1 MENWISTETSANDI
15 VLSSRVRLARNINN
29 RPFPHKQTVEE
40 GRELVKEIEGIVV
53 KNKNDLNKINLWE
66 IDKLRQEYYF
76 EKHLVSPKLIEN
88 NNKASLIVGNDETVS
103 LMINEEDHLRIQS
116 ITSGLNLEE
125 AYKSTNEL
133 DDILEENLEFAF
145 DESYGY
151 LTACPTNI
159 GTGLRA
165 SAMIHL
171 PALTINGEIN
181 KVLNA
186 ISQVGMTIRGLYGEG
201 SKGYS
206 NLYQISNQITLG
218 ISEEDIINNLNAVI
232 SQVINQEQYFREK
245 YMEKYRFELEDR
257 VFRALGLLKSAIL
270 IDIKE
275 SFKLIS
281 DVRMGIEMG
290 ILKGVK
296 KSDLNYLMVNIQ
308 PSVIQMN
315 SDIQLNERDKN
326 LIRAD
331 LIRNKLKQ

>member
-1 MENWISTETSANDI
+1 MENWISSETSSSDI
-15 VLSSRVRLARNINN
+15 VISSRVRLARNIKN
-29 RPFPHKQTVEE
+29 RPFPHKETVEK
-40 GRELVKEIEGIVV
+40 GRELAKEIEDVV
-53 KNKNDLNKINLWE
+53 ISNITDLNKIHLWE
-66 IDKLRQEYYF
+66 IDKLKQEYYF
-76 EKHLVSPKLIEN
+76 ERHLISPKLIEN
-88 NNKASLIVGNDETVS
+88 NNKASLIVSDDETVS

-133 DDILEENLEFAF
+133 DDILEDNLEFAF

-218 ISEEDIINNLNAVI
+218 LSEEDIINNLNVVI
-232 SQVINQEQYFREK
+232 GQVVNQEYYFREK
-245 YMEKYRFELEDR
+245 YMEKYRYELEDR
-257 VFRALGLLKSAIL
+257 VFRALGILRSAIL
-270 IDIKE
+270 MDIKE
-275 SFKLIS
+275 SLKLIS

-290 ILKGVK
+290 IIKGVK

-308 PSVIQMN
+308 PSVIQME

-331 LIRNKLKQ
+331 LIRNKLK

>member
-1 MENWISTETSANDI
+1 MENWISSETGSNDI
-15 VLSSRVRLARNINN
+15 VISSRVRLARNIKN
-29 RPFPHKQTVEE
+29 RPFPHKETVEK
-40 GRELVKEIEGIVV
+40 GRELAKEIEDVV
-53 KNKNDLNKINLWE
+53 ISNVTDLNKIHLWE
-66 IDKLRQEYYF
+66 IDKLKQEYYF
-76 EKHLVSPKLIEN
+76 ERHLISPKLIEN
-88 NNKASLIVGNDETVS
+88 NNKASLIVSNDETVS

-133 DDILEENLEFAF
+133 DDILEDNLEFAF

-218 ISEEDIINNLNAVI
+218 LSEEDIINNLSVVI
-232 SQVINQEQYFREK
+232 GQVVNQEYYFREK
-245 YMEKYRFELEDR
+245 YMEKYKYELEDR
-257 VFRALGLLKSAIL
+257 VFRALGILRSAIL

-275 SFKLIS
+275 SLKLIS

-290 ILKGVK
+290 IIKGVK
-296 KSDLNYLMVNIQ
+296 KSDLNYLMINIQ
-308 PSVIQMN
+308 PSVIQMKN
-315 SDIQLNERDKN
+315 DTQLSERDKN

-331 LIRNKLKQ
+331 LIRNKLK

>member
-1 MENWISTETSANDI
+1 MENWISSETGSNDI
-15 VLSSRVRLARNINN
+15 VISSRVRLARNIKN
-29 RPFPHKQTVEE
+29 RPFPHKETVER
-40 GRELVKEIEGIVV
+40 GRELAKEIEDVV
-53 KNKNDLNKINLWE
+53 ISNVTDLNKIHLWE
-66 IDKLRQEYYF
+66 IDKLKQEYYF
-76 EKHLVSPKLIEN
+76 ERHLISPKLIEN
-88 NNKASLIVGNDETVS
+88 NNKASLIVSNDETVS

-133 DDILEENLEFAF
+133 DDILEDNLEFAF

-218 ISEEDIINNLNAVI
+218 LSEEDIINNLSVVI
-232 SQVINQEQYFREK
+232 GQVVNQEYYFREK
-245 YMEKYRFELEDR
+245 YMEKYKYELEDR
-257 VFRALGLLKSAIL
+257 VFRALGILRSAIL

-275 SFKLIS
+275 SLKLIS

-290 ILKGVK
+290 IIKGVK
-296 KSDLNYLMVNIQ
+296 KSDLNYLMINIQ
-308 PSVIQMN
+308 PSVIQMKN
-315 SDIQLNERDKN
+315 DTQLSERDKN

-331 LIRNKLKQ
+331 LIRNKLK